1 MIDFKNSIYFESPA
15 FSSSTS
21 RFFVKTPAKM
31 EKISR
36 FLVSRGWHPLNQGC
50 HGNRNSHGDSH
61 GIFLP
66 MTILVRTV

>member
-31 EKISR
+31 EKSPA
-36 FLVSRGWHPLNQGC
+36 FWFPEV
-50 HGNRNSHGDSH
+50 
-61 GIFLP
+61 GIPVL
-66 MTILVRTV
+66 IN